1 MRAILD
7 TKYKAGGG
15 GGREDAKNS
24 VIMTNN
30 ISMQYF
36 LKCKNIYAKQIG
48 KLLKNHKSRII
59 HCSFYL
65 RLQYSLVQ
73 QCNTVFF

>member
-1 MRAILD
+1 MQNIRQVGV
-7 TKYKAGGG
+7 GGK
-15 GGREDAKNS
+15 DAKNS

-36 LKCKNIYAKQIG
+36 LKCKNVYAKQIA

-65 RLQYSLVQ
+65 RLLVQ